1 MNTKNM
7 LIILFISVISIG
19 IFALYRHINIV
30 NQRLS
35 KLEYFITHEDFLNKP
50 DKQNIDNVN
59 KPNKQNIYHVNADK
73 SDDNKYDQHHKD
85 IGLNKRENDS
95 NNSIETPDSIEE
107 TRNEVNVLSNE
118 LNRLNSLIDES
129 SNLSNQKI
137 INNNESNR
145 INEIL
150 DSEDYRNSL
159 LNISTTEPVTS
170 ELQELISN
178 VSKIKNKEV
187 AKHVSS
193 EYDDL
198 ANVPIENNSE
208 LNALIKDKDNIEE
221 NTSIDD
227 LESIEK
233 FSNKQSDINSN
244 KPDIN
249 SNKSDINSNKPDT
262 FTALSEIEIDI
273 FISKYSSRELKEKCK
288 DMALSQAGTKKQ
300 LVERLIINNPEELL
314 ENKSNTINISDN

>member
-19 IFALYRHINIV
+19 LFALYRHINLV
-30 NQRLS
+30 NERLS
-35 KLEYFITHEDFLNKP
+35 KLEYIITHEDFLTNS
-50 DKQNIDNVN
+50 DKQNICHVN
-59 KPNKQNIYHVNADK
+59 KSDKQNICHVNADQ
-73 SDDNKYDQHHKD
+73 SDDNKHDQHHKD
-85 IGLNKRENDS
+85 IGLNKEADS
-95 NNSIETPDSIEE
+95 NNSIETSDSIKE

-118 LNRLNSLIDES
+118 LNRLDALIDES
-129 SNLSNQKI
+129 SNLSNQNA

-145 INEIL
+145 ISEIL
-150 DSEDYRNSL
+150 YSENYRNSL
-159 LNISTTEPVTS
+159 LNISNTEPVTS

-178 VSKIKNKEV
+178 VSKNKNKEM

-208 LNALIKDKDNIEE
+208 LNALIKNKDNIEE

-233 FSNKQSDINSN
+233 ISNKQSYISSN
-244 KPDIN
+244 KSDIN
-249 SNKSDINSNKPDT
+249 SNKSDINSNKSDT
-262 FTALSEIEIDI
+262 FTAISEIEVDI
-273 FISKYSSRELKEKCK
+273 FLSRYSARELKEKCK
-288 DMALSQAGTKKQ
+288 DMGLSQAGTKKH
-300 LVERLIINNPEELL
+300 LVERLIKNNPEELL